1 MKKTV
6 DTFFEQLE
14 LGDCRQHDTAT
25 IFPLFSQIEPVVE
38 YLTLSEAYAQE
49 AISVRETSESGSVPE
64 LLVINRADQP
74 VLILDGEEILGA
86 KQNRTLNTT
95 ILLGKKSE
103 TIIPVSCT
111 EQGRWAYGGYGK
123 PGEPPEMM
131 ESEAILERKTRSRR
145 MSSVHA
151 NLKHTE
157 QFKSNQG
164 EVWESISNLEA
175 KAGHH
180 SPTSSL
186 NALYKAQKHKLDVFL
201 NAFRAE
207 DGQRGLL
214 VVLGDRVSG
223 FDYVSRPAAYRHLH
237 DKLIRSYLLD
247 LLLEPKKNQDKIAK
261 STAGK
266 LVGEFL
272 EQCRATKMQTFDSVG
287 LGTNCRFEEDFIAGT
302 KLVHEEE
309 PIHSAFLTLDSPH
322 HPDSRPSMDD
332 SMASLRRRRR
342 YRNPD

>member
-14 LGDCRQHDTAT
+14 LGDCLQHDTAT
-25 IFPLFSQIEPVVE
+25 IFPLFSRIEPVVD
-38 YLTLSEAYAQE
+38 YLGLPEAYGQG

-64 LLVINRADQP
+64 LLVINRADKP

-111 EQGRWAYGGYGK
+111 EQGRWSYKGHGK
-123 PGEPPEMM
+123 PGEPTEMT
-131 ESEAILERKTRSRR
+131 ESEAIMEKKTRSRR

-151 NLKHTE
+151 YLQHTT
-157 QFKSNQG
+157 QFKSDQG

-186 NALYKAQKHKLDVFL
+186 NELYKANQRRLDEYL
-201 NAFRAE
+201 AAFPAE

-214 VVLGDRVSG
+214 VVLGDKVSG
-223 FDYVSRPAAYRHLH
+223 FDFVSRPAAYRHLH

-247 LLLEPKKNQDKIAK
+247 SLLERKTGETIEK

-266 LVGEFL
+266 LAGEFL
-272 EQCRATKMQTFDSVG
+272 GHCRAARMQTFDPVG
-287 LGTNCRFEEDFIAGT
+287 LGTNCRFEADFIAGT
-302 KLVHEEE
+302 KLVHEGE
-309 PIHSAFLTLDSPH
+309 PIHSAFLTLDSQR
-322 HPDSRPSMDD
+322 HPGPRPPMDD

-342 YRNPD
+342 YRSP

>member
-6 DTFFEQLE
+6 DTFFDQLE
-14 LGDCRQHDTAT
+14 LGDCHQHGNAT
-25 IFPLFSQIEPVVE
+25 IFPLFSRIEPVVD
-38 YLTLSEAYAQE
+38 YLTLSEAYGQE
-49 AISVRETSESGSVPE
+49 AISVSETSESGSVPE

-95 ILLGKKSE
+95 ILLREKSK

-111 EQGRWAYGGYGK
+111 EQGRWSYNGQGK
-123 PGEPPEMM
+123 PGKLVEMT
-131 ESEAILERKTRSRR
+131 ESEALLERKTRSRR
-145 MSSVHA
+145 MRSVHSH
-151 NLKHTE
+151 LKITE
-157 QFKSNQG
+157 QFKSDQV

-175 KAGHH
+175 KAGYH

-186 NALYKAQKHKLDVFL
+186 NALFKLQKRKMEEFLKAFAAK
-201 NAFRAE
+201 

-214 VVLGDRVSG
+214 VVLGDGVSG

-247 LLLEPKKNQDKIAK
+247 SLLERTHTVDSTPK
-261 STAGK
+261 STAGE
-266 LVGEFL
+266 LAGEFL
-272 EQCRATKMQTFDSVG
+272 QQCRATKMQTFDSVG
-287 LGTNCRFEEDFIAGT
+287 YGTNCRFEADLISGT
-302 KLVHEEE
+302 KLVQQGE
-309 PIHSAFLTLDSPH
+309 PIHSAFLTLDGPQ
-322 HPDSRPSMDD
+322 HPASKPTIDD

-342 YRNPD
+342 YRNSD

>member
-1 MKKTV
+1 MHSSLENKKTQIIMKKTV

-38 YLTLSEAYAQE
+38 YLTLSEAYSQE

-123 PGEPPEMM
+123 PGAPPEMM

-186 NALYKAQKHKLDVFL
+186 NALYKAQKRKLDVFL

-214 VVLGDRVSG
+214 VILGDKVSG

-237 DKLIRSYLLD
+237 DKLIRS
-247 LLLEPKKNQDKIAK
+247 
-261 STAGK
+261 
-266 LVGEFL
+266 
-272 EQCRATKMQTFDSVG
+272 
-287 LGTNCRFEEDFIAGT
+287 
-302 KLVHEEE
+302 
-309 PIHSAFLTLDSPH
+309 
-322 HPDSRPSMDD
+322 
-332 SMASLRRRRR
+332 
-342 YRNPD
+342 